1 MANTNDLRRK
11 NTKFGGTEG
20 IVTPKGGTADRGGM
34 PELGTMR
41 YNTDLGFMEQYN
53 VTGWAGIDA
62 PPTLTNVTG
71 VVYAATDSTITVSGS
86 NFKSGSVVSITGA
99 GVGGVDRPLATTF
112 VNSGELTA
120 ASNASAV
127 NYVAGEVYNIK
138 VTNPSGL
145 SAFLEPAGNIDA
157 PPVFNTAAGTVN
169 TVLDE
174 YDNYTSIATISATD
188 PEGQSI
194 TLSETTGNLA
204 AKGFTLNGSTG
215 VISGNPNNNS
225 SGQETIS
232 FTVQASDGGSSLNRN
247 FNIIVNPA
255 PDGTSAARAGK
266 SAATIKQLSGTT
278 TNGNYWIQHAG
289 INSGNAFQ
297 IYADMNKATGQ
308 QWFSPGY
315 YGIEPSTLYR
325 CTNNAT
331 YTKVKYR
338 RTNGGS
344 YYWWFL
350 ISSIDGSNNCTPI
363 YGALLQTPSGGSA
376 GDDLEANL
384 TSDPITTFGSP
395 TIPSSGNYYIS
406 WMSTAPGYTAPSGN
420 IYNDT
425 GGSGG
430 QSGYVQTSTAPTT
443 STTYTLT
450 STNTGNRIH
459 INAQAVYNGQFI
471 STGHPS
477 WRGGWTLVLSHAG
490 GDGVDWR
497 DNIIGLRNQTSPTLN
512 GGGYSI
518 LNWAPTIRATDTRWE
533 YMHAG
538 NNTASNYASEYGAV
552 IKAGSGD
559 NFLDST
565 PRNGTYTRQET
576 FPNSTY
582 GSAGG
587 SDSTMYDRPL
597 WVNYGSYSPYPS
609 ALLSSFPGTPNW
621 WGTVVEGG
629 YPRGYNTAPYMSSAG
644 LDTPQYQWVWIK

>member
-20 IVTPKGGTADRGGM
+20 IVTPRGGTADRGGM

-71 VVYAATDSTITVSGS
+71 VVYASTDSTITVSGS

-120 ASNASAV
+120 ATNASAV
-127 NYVAGEVYNIK
+127 NYVAAAVYNIK

-145 SAFLEPAGNIDA
+145 SAFLEPAGNVDA
-157 PPVFNTAAGTVN
+157 PPVFNTAAGTVA
-169 TVLDE
+169 TIIDE
-174 YDNYTSIATISATD
+174 YANYTSIATISATD

-204 AKGFTLNGSTG
+204 AKGLTLNGSTG
-215 VISGNPNNNS
+215 VINGNPNNNS
-225 SGQETIS
+225 GGQETVS
-232 FTVQASDGGSSLNRN
+232 FTVQASDGGSTLNRN

-255 PDGTSAARAGK
+255 PDGSSAARAGK
-266 SAATIKQLSGTT
+266 SAATIKQLTGTST
-278 TNGNYWIQHAG
+278 DGNYWIQHAG
-289 INSGNAFQ
+289 LNSGNAFQ
-297 IYADMNKATGQ
+297 IYADMNKATGSP
-308 QWFSPGY
+308 WFSPGY

-363 YGALLQTPSGGSA
+363 YGALLQTPTGGAA

-384 TSDPITTFGSP
+384 TSDPVTTFGSP
-395 TIPSSGNYYIS
+395 TIPSSGDYYIS

-430 QSGYVQTSTAPTT
+430 QCGYVQSSTAPTT
-443 STTYTLT
+443 STTYTLST
-450 STNTGNRIH
+450 TNTGNRIH
-459 INAQAVYNGQFI
+459 INAQAVYNGEFI

-477 WRGGWTLVLSHAG
+477 WRGGWTLVLSNAG
-490 GDGVDWR
+490 GDSVDWR

-518 LNWAPTIRATDTRWE
+518 LSWAPTIRSTDTRWE

-538 NNTASNYASEYGAV
+538 NNSTDYLQYGAV

-576 FPNSTY
+576 FPNSVY
-582 GSAGG
+582 GAASGA
-587 SDSTMYDRPL
+587 DSTMYDRPL

-629 YPRGYNTAPYMSSAG
+629 YPRGYTTAPYMSAAG
-644 LDTPQYQWVWIK
+644 MDTPQYQWVWIK